1 MYCCIGNVISTNCA
15 LMQTLKHLET
25 YVTRI
30 QVQQGMMDNL
40 SLAYELET
48 LRSEDRKQKL
58 QRQIMGN

>member
-1 MYCCIGNVISTNCA
+1 
-15 LMQTLKHLET
+15 MQTLKHLET
-25 YVTRI
+25 YVTQV